1 MGETGGRGI
10 PGVKPPGVIVNGRAR
25 RARRDRSLGERLG
38 RLLPE
43 EYLHFTESL
52 EDLDRALARLRDLG
66 VEQLVLVGGDGTVGG
81 TLTPLLRIWDG
92 TPLPAVT
99 LTPGGTVNTIAHSL
113 EARLSPEATL
123 RRLLDGGRPALDVT
137 RPLVWVEPEDAPP
150 RAGLI
155 FVNGVAARWLELY
168 YEGDELGPRPAA
180 ALVAR
185 IARSA
190 LTGTRLAR
198 ELFEAR
204 RVAIVVDGEHLEV
217 ERFTVMGAAS
227 VRDIGLG
234 FRPFRSAGTDPEH
247 IHFLYTDAGALRV
260 SLELPAQRLGLLNL
274 GTCLEHYSATSVEL
288 RFAAPEPWSVDADL
302 YSPTLA
308 LRISAGPAVR
318 FLSY

>member
-1 MGETGGRGI
+1 
-10 PGVKPPGVIVNGRAR
+10 
-25 RARRDRSLGERLG
+25 
-38 RLLPE
+38 
-43 EYLHFTESL
+43 
-52 EDLDRALARLRDLG
+52 
-66 VEQLVLVGGDGTVGG
+66 
-81 TLTPLLRIWDG
+81 
-92 TPLPAVT
+92 
-99 LTPGGTVNTIAHSL
+99 
-113 EARLSPEATL
+113 
-123 RRLLDGGRPALDVT
+123 VT
-137 RPLVWVEPEDAPP
+137 RPLVVVEPEDAPA

-168 YEGDELGPRPAA
+168 YEGDELGPRAAA
-180 ALVAR
+180 ALVGR

-190 LTGTRLAR
+190 LTRTRLAR

-234 FRPFRSAGTDPEH
+234 FRPFRSAGSDPER

-260 SLELPAQRLGLLNL
+260 CLELPTQRLGIPTLA
-274 GTCLEHYSATSVEL
+274 TCLEHYSAKSIEL

-302 YSPTLA
+302 YSPTLV

-318 FLSY
+318 FISY

>member
-1 MGETGGRGI
+1 M
-10 PGVKPPGVIVNGRAR
+10 KAPGVIVNAHAR
-25 RARRDRSLGERLG
+25 RARVERSLGERLG
-38 RLLPE
+38 RLLPP
-43 EYLHFTESL
+43 EYLCFTETQD
-52 EDLDRALARLRDLG
+52 ELDRALARLRDLG
-66 VEQLVLVGGDGTVGG
+66 VEKLVLVGGDGTVGG
-81 TLTPLLRIWDG
+81 TLTPLLRIWNG

-99 LTPGGTVNTIAHSL
+99 LTPGGTVNTIAQSL

-123 RRLLDGGRPALDVT
+123 MRLLDGAKPVLEVT
-137 RPLVWVEPEDAPP
+137 RPLVRIEPEEGPA

-155 FVNGVAARWLELY
+155 FVNGVAARWLEQY
-168 YEGDELGPRPAA
+168 YEGDELGPRAA
-180 ALVAR
+180 ASLVGR

-234 FRPFRSAGTDPEH
+234 FRPFRTAGSDPER
-247 IHFLYTDAGALRV
+247 IHFLYTDAGAFRV
-260 SLELPAQRLGLLNL
+260 CLELPAQRLGIP
-274 GTCLEHYSATSVEL
+274 TPASCLAHYAAKAVEL

-302 YSPTLA
+302 YAPTLA
-308 LRISAGPAVR
+308 LRVSAGPAVR
-318 FLSY
+318 FVSY